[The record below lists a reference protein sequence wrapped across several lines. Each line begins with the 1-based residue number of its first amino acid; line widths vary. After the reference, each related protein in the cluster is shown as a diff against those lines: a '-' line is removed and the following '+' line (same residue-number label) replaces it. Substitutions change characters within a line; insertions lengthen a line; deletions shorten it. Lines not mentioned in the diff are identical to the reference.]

1 MTRKE
6 EKKEMFNNCINDVS
20 ILFEI
25 SYIFSRI
32 LAFFAVKKNLK
43 GVYDEEDI
51 FGCID
56 FYRA

>member
-32 LAFFAVKKNLK
+32 LAFFAVKKELFS
-43 GVYDEEDI
+43 V
-51 FGCID
+51 
-56 FYRA
+56 R

>member
-1 MTRKE
+1 MTRK
-6 EKKEMFNNCINDVS
+6 KKRRRIIFVNRTGNC
-20 ILFEI
+20 FFI